1 MIRYVLFIISFIL
14 FLNGDDILNVQK
26 QNTLYVQNLIEKEEQ
41 IAKAF
46 EKYILTE
53 FKIPTLKD
61 LKTDYYLGADF
72 SFENKMGDTI
82 AFLDTK
88 NLKIK
93 YALSKEEYR
102 KSRADE
108 DIKNYLVLLYNR
120 DLYRDYTSA
129 YDNSTVNNA
138 SFDSAQS
145 FVSIILKSEEAKTF
159 FEILNESDA
168 VIEKECNATLV
179 NKYCNNNAKTFR
191 WYNASSHWIEYNKIN
206 RYNSNVTVSSPSLL
220 SDTKLNDLAVGTHI
234 FVENSTKYVKLVNDS
249 SGNLQILKV
258 D

>member
-108 DIKNYLVLLYNR
+108 DIKNY
-120 DLYRDYTSA
+120 
-129 YDNSTVNNA
+129 
-138 SFDSAQS
+138 
-145 FVSIILKSEEAKTF
+145 
-159 FEILNESDA
+159 
-168 VIEKECNATLV
+168 
-179 NKYCNNNAKTFR
+179 
-191 WYNASSHWIEYNKIN
+191 
-206 RYNSNVTVSSPSLL
+206 
-220 SDTKLNDLAVGTHI
+220 ND
-234 FVENSTKYVKLVNDS
+234 FND
-249 SGNLQILKV
+249 
-258 D
+258 

>member
-120 DLYRDYTSA
+120 DLYRDYTSV
-129 YDNSTVNNA
+129 YDDADITKSY
-138 SFDSAQS
+138 
-145 FVSIILKSEEAKTF
+145 VSMLLKSEEAKTF

-206 RYNSNVTVSSPSLL
+206 PNNSNITVSSPSLL
-220 SDTKLNDLAVGTHI
+220 SDIKLNNLAVGTYI
-234 FVENSTKYVKLVNDS
+234 FVENSTKYVKLVNNS

>member
-26 QNTLYVQNLIEKEEQ
+26 QNTLYVQNLIEREEQ

-93 YALSKEEYR
+93 YALGKDEYR
-102 KSRADE
+102 KSKADE

-120 DLYRDYTSA
+120 DLYRDYTSV
-129 YDNSTVNNA
+129 YDDVDITKSY
-138 SFDSAQS
+138 
-145 FVSIILKSEEAKTF
+145 VSMLLKSEEAKTF

-220 SDTKLNDLAVGTHI
+220 SDIKLNNLAVGTYI
-234 FVENSTKYVKLVNDS
+234 FVENSTKYVKLVNNS

>member
-1 MIRYVLFIISFIL
+1 MIRNVLLIISFIL
-14 FLNGDDILNVQK
+14 FLNADDILNAQK

-53 FKIPTLKD
+53 FKIPTINN
-61 LKTDYYLGADF
+61 LKTDDYLGSNF
-72 SFENKMGDTI
+72 SFENKMGDAI
-82 AFLDTK
+82 AFLDTN

-102 KSRADE
+102 KSRADVA
-108 DIKNYLVLLYNR
+108 INNYLVLLYNR
-120 DLYRDYTSA
+120 DLYRDYTSV
-129 YDNSTVNNA
+129 YDDVDITKSY
-138 SFDSAQS
+138 
-145 FVSIILKSEEAKTF
+145 VSMLLKSEEAKTLY
-159 FEILNESDA
+159 EILKGGS
-168 VIEKECNATLV
+168 VIEKECISTLV
-179 NKYCNNNAKTFR
+179 NKYCNNNIKTYR
-191 WYNASSHWIEYNKIN
+191 WYNASSQWIEYNKIN
-206 RYNSNVTVSSPSLL
+206 PNNSNITVSSPSLL
-220 SDTKLNDLAVGTHI
+220 SDTKLNDLAVGTYI